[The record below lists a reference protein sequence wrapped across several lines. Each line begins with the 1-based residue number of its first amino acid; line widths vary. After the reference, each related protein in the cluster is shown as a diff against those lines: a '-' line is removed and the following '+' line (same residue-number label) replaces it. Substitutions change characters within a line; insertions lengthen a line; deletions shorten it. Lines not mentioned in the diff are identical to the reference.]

1 MLKTSERKYVATLGV
16 LVISGSQ
23 LLDAAEVK
31 YSHMRNWL
39 ETRLEAAKLAAEEEE
54 RNGEYYDDS
63 KCEIR
68 RYSPV
73 VIHSFYFASNI
84 VLAPLQRTLILA
96 TTISK
101 RKNLDV

>member
-1 MLKTSERKYVATLGV
+1 M
-16 LVISGSQ
+16 LVISGSE

-31 YSHMRNWL
+31 FSQMRNWL
-39 ETRLEAAKLAAEEEE
+39 ETRLEAAKLAAEEGE
-54 RNGEYYDDS
+54 RNGEYNDDS

-84 VLAPLQRTLILA
+84 VLAPLQRTRILVI
-96 TTISK
+96 TITE
-101 RKNLDV
+101 RRN